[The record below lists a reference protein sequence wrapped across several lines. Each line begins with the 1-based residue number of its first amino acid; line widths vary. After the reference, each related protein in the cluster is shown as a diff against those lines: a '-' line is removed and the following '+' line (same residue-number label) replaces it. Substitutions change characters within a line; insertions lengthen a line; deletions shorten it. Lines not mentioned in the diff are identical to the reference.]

1 MDFIKKSWSRSRIKK
16 RKFMLLAF
24 SFLKEK
30 RICERKQENFSFNAF
45 ERNILDQKGKRWRNP
60 KISVHWI
67 QMNFQDT

>member
-1 MDFIKKSWSRSRIKK
+1 
-16 RKFMLLAF
+16 MLLAF

-45 ERNILDQKGKRWRNP
+45 ERNIVDQKGKRWRNP